1 MADYDFY
8 FAQLD
13 AQAGKGKPPETT
25 PGTPHA
31 GFYRNRRYVRD
42 DSAADAP
49 GPKKRKLIHEPIAF
63 WKEDGVM
70 FCARKIGRAPERLDE
85 IDELFSQCCR
95 DAVTEEAYR
104 TVMEGG
110 SWPDEVA
117 ERAPAERVGP
127 TETQEAMYGQGRSI
141 SQDNMGIERDYE
153 REDAENERG
162 VVGNNSGEVDPSLI
176 MKERIDDVLAQFAD
190 WLKTLDEGKIKTQ
203 EQADKAANY
212 AALLAEL
219 EKEAD
224 NTHTIEKQPWLDGG
238 RAVDGRWKPLIAKA
252 EEAKK
257 RIKNNY
263 VAPFLAAEKAR
274 VEAEARAER
283 DRLAAEH
290 AKQVAEAAAK
300 GEDAPLPPPKVEV
313 AKVGAGTR
321 GGRATSL
328 RVARVAEIEDL
339 SKVAAHIC
347 TLTPPPS
354 EFIELCRKLA
364 EKMMKAGVTVPGAKL
379 TDTNTAA

>member
-1 MADYDFY
+1 MSSDYDFY

-42 DSAADAP
+42 DSAPESDR

-63 WKEDGVM
+63 WKDNGVM
-70 FCARKIGRAPERLDE
+70 FCARKIGRAPEQLDE

-117 ERAPAERVGP
+117 ERAPAERIGP
-127 TETQEAMYGQGRSI
+127 TETQEAMYGQGKPA
-141 SQDNMGIERDYE
+141 D
-153 REDAENERG
+153 DAPENERAT
-162 VVGNNSGEVDPSLI
+162 VGDNSGEVDPSLI

-190 WLKTLDEGKIKTQ
+190 WLKGLDEGKIKTQ

-238 RAVDGRWKPLIAKA
+238 RVVDGRWKPLIAKA

-290 AKQVAEAAAK
+290 AMQVAAAAEK
-300 GEDAPLPPPKVEV
+300 GEEAPLPPPKVEV
-313 AKVGAGTR
+313 AKVGAGSR
-321 GGRATSL
+321 GGRVTSL
-328 RVARVAEIEDL
+328 RVSKVGEIEDL
-339 SKVAAHIC
+339 SKVAAYLC
-347 TLTPPPS
+347 TLAPPPAD
-354 EFIELCRKLA
+354 FAELCRKLA